1 MLAHNKM
8 SSVET
13 KVFCARIQNGKKRKA
28 MEFSMTLGENRLPTQ
43 HSDLIFQGIL
53 FALQGFFVN
62 DLNGIQ
68 LARVLFALG

>member
-1 MLAHNKM
+1 
-8 SSVET
+8 
-13 KVFCARIQNGKKRKA
+13 

-43 HSDLIFQGIL
+43 HSNLIFQGIL